1 MTKPR
6 LFRLWLVLGSALMI
20 LLIIVY
26 WDNVGTAHFN
36 LHTSLSRPHI
46 LEPLP
51 TQGLVE
57 ENVFTSDVDEF
68 LDTLLSS
75 DAKHNDLSR
84 RKLSSPRC
92 PPPASQS

>member
-26 WDNVGTAHFN
+26 WDNVGTAHFY

-57 ENVFTSDVDEF
+57 EN
-68 LDTLLSS
+68 
-75 DAKHNDLSR
+75 DALCSLVNKDGWTR
-84 RKLSSPRC
+84 R
-92 PPPASQS
+92 